1 MANTIKHKRGSG
13 SNPSANDLVAGEI
26 AIRTD
31 TGVLFIKKDD
41 NSVASISGGS
51 TNLGVSTTSSAVTV
65 TSSTGDNA
73 TISEATGSAAGVMST
88 AHHDKL
94 DGIEANAT
102 ADQSASEILTAIK
115 TVDGSGSGLDA
126 DLLDGVQGSSFLRSD
141 AADTKTSGDL
151 SFSDSVKAVFGG
163 GSDLQIY
170 HDGNNSFIKDA
181 GTGRLSI
188 VTSQLQVTNAADS
201 EVMIKATQDGAVE
214 LYHNGAKKLE
224 TSSSG
229 ISVTGN
235 VVVSGTVDGRDVAS
249 DGSKLDGIEANATAD
264 QTAAEIRTLVESASD
279 SNVFTDADHTKLNGI
294 ATGATANST
303 ESIQDIVG
311 GMVSGNTESGI
322 TVTYQDGDGTLDFSV
337 ASQTDNNF
345 TTTLKNKLD
354 GIAAGATNVTNNN
367 QLTNGAGYITATLTN
382 EQVQDIVGGM
392 LSGNTESGITVTYQD
407 GDGTIDFS
415 VASQTDNNFTTTLK
429 NKLDGIASGA
439 QVNVATNL
447 SKTTTSTTNVIA
459 SSTGTNVTLNEATGS
474 AAGLMSTTHHNKL
487 DGIASGATA
496 NSTESIQDIV
506 GAMVSSNTESGITV
520 TYQDGDGTLDFS
532 VTSQTDNN
540 FTTTLKNKLDGIA
553 SGATNVTNNNQLT
566 NGAGYITSADGG
578 NAATLDG
585 IDSSQFLRSDAAD
598 TKTSG
603 NLTFNDNIKL
613 QLGSSSDL
621 QIYHNGSNSFID
633 DAGTGGLYLRSNQT
647 QISKYTGE
655 TCAKFSADGSVE
667 LYYDNS
673 LKVNTTS
680 SGIDVS
686 GIVDIDSHIRHNGDG
701 NTYFGFNGNDQINF
715 YTSGSHRFQIDSSG
729 HFYFGQ
735 FSTSIPGLGNTTL
748 GASYEKLGSGG
759 AFLAQE
765 VMVLVISLTEII
777 TAT

>member
-322 TVTYQDGDGTLDFSV
+322 TVTYQDGDGTLDFSAV
-337 ASQTDNNF
+337 SQTDNNF

-392 LSGNTESGITVTYQD
+392 QW
-407 GDGTIDFS
+407 
-415 VASQTDNNFTTTLK
+415 Q
-429 NKLDGIASGA
+429 
-439 QVNVATNL
+439 
-447 SKTTTSTTNVIA
+447 
-459 SSTGTNVTLNEATGS
+459 
-474 AAGLMSTTHHNKL
+474 H
-487 DGIASGATA
+487 
-496 NSTESIQDIV
+496 
-506 GAMVSSNTESGITV
+506 
-520 TYQDGDGTLDFS
+520 
-532 VTSQTDNN
+532 
-540 FTTTLKNKLDGIA
+540 
-553 SGATNVTNNNQLT
+553 
-566 NGAGYITSADGG
+566 
-578 NAATLDG
+578 
-585 IDSSQFLRSDAAD
+585 
-598 TKTSG
+598 
-603 NLTFNDNIKL
+603 
-613 QLGSSSDL
+613 
-621 QIYHNGSNSFID
+621 
-633 DAGTGGLYLRSNQT
+633 
-647 QISKYTGE
+647 
-655 TCAKFSADGSVE
+655 
-667 LYYDNS
+667 
-673 LKVNTTS
+673 
-680 SGIDVS
+680 
-686 GIVDIDSHIRHNGDG
+686 
-701 NTYFGFNGNDQINF
+701 
-715 YTSGSHRFQIDSSG
+715 
-729 HFYFGQ
+729 
-735 FSTSIPGLGNTTL
+735 
-748 GASYEKLGSGG
+748 
-759 AFLAQE
+759 
-765 VMVLVISLTEII
+765 
-777 TAT
+777 